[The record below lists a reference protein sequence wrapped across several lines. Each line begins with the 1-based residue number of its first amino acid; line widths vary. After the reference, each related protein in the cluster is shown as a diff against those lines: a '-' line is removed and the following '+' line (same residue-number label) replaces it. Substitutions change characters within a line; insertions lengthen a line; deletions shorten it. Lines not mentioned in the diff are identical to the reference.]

1 MKSWPAEGPQLIW
14 SNPELPRG
22 HSSPA
27 FGNNT
32 IYLTGNVD
40 RNDVLVALD
49 AGGKV
54 KWQTA
59 YGTSW
64 NPSNPESRCTP
75 TVEGE
80 RVYISSGSGEIA
92 CINGVSG
99 DIIWSL
105 KASEINKGT
114 FGEWGIAES
123 LLIDGQTLYYSPGG
137 PETMTIAL
145 DKTTGNLIWKS
156 ESLDDKPMY
165 VSPILIEYAGKKMIV
180 NVSRNY
186 IYAVDASTGRI
197 LWRDQE

>member
-1 MKSWPAEGPQLIW
+1 MKRILIIVLALIIIGALGYGVFYLISSDPKVTSPAESLSTGKFVEISDNQSIWEWREENRTGVSAETGLLKSWPAEGPQLIW
-14 SNPELPRG
+14 SNLELPRG

-32 IYLTGNVD
+32 IYLPGNVD

-80 RVYISSGSGEIA
+80 RVR
-92 CINGVSG
+92 
-99 DIIWSL
+99 
-105 KASEINKGT
+105 SEEHT
-114 FGEWGIAES
+114 
-123 LLIDGQTLYYSPGG
+123 
-137 PETMTIAL
+137 
-145 DKTTGNLIWKS
+145 S
-156 ESLDDKPMY
+156 ELQ
-165 VSPILIEYAGKKMIV
+165 
-180 NVSRNY
+180 SRLHL
-186 IYAVDASTGRI
+186 VCR
-197 LWRDQE
+197 